1 MCLCRA
7 TAAQREWARHHW
19 TAGLAHDRWQS
30 HGGGFG
36 WTVTSL
42 SEESL
47 VSVGVQPV
55 LVLRDHT
62 LEGDLI
68 VHRLESVG
76 VTKLQLGLVK
86 AMVPLTDQP

>member
-1 MCLCRA
+1 M
-7 TAAQREWARHHW
+7 
-19 TAGLAHDRWQS
+19 
-30 HGGGFG
+30 
-36 WTVTSL
+36 
-42 SEESL
+42 
-47 VSVGVQPV
+47 